1 VHHRSCW
8 CVGGDVG
15 ACRCRLT
22 KCGCSARRCTA
33 AKLRGGGRDVG
44 RRRERRHN
52 GDFRGLWAIRINRAK
67 ASMFDSGSS
76 TWSTFFILIY
86 SKNAY
91 PAGLVATKSD
101 MPWFGLR
108 AHFMAHFGQRNS

>member
-33 AKLRGGGRDVG
+33 AKLRGGGG
-44 RRRERRHN
+44 ERRHN
-52 GDFRGLWAIRINRAK
+52 GDFIDFHSAIEVSAVGDPNKQSESFHVRVHGLL
-67 ASMFDSGSS
+67 
-76 TWSTFFILIY
+76 FILIY
-86 SKNAY
+86 
-91 PAGLVATKSD
+91 
-101 MPWFGLR
+101 
-108 AHFMAHFGQRNS
+108 

>member
-86 SKNAY
+86 SKY
-91 PAGLVATKSD
+91 CIPSWAGRDKERHAMVRTQGALHGALWST
-101 MPWFGLR
+101 
-108 AHFMAHFGQRNS
+108 